1 MTDTVTD
8 PNKEIETLK
17 AELEATKAKLA
28 AKPAPSKAPSKAP
41 SRVPSPAALAARAR
55 RASGDIVSKARGEIA
70 RADRTASTTKQLE
83 NALKFNLEVESFVKA
98 NKSLLPAE
106 VEKIIEVANRE
117 TYDSAVDKTN
127 SIKVGLMTS
136 FFNQQANLDVLTPS
150 QRAQVEDFQKLS
162 KKGKEMKAAALYENV
177 FEPALEV
184 FKRIKKAEEVV
195 KARSGIVSGSS
206 TEDAYKQKM
215 INFSRKAYLKETNV

>member
-1 MTDTVTD
+1 MTDVVND
-8 PNKEIETLK
+8 PNKELETLR

-28 AKPAPSKAPSKAP
+28 EASKPPATTTK
-41 SRVPSPAALAARAR
+41 VPSPAEIAARAR
-55 RASGDIVSKARGEIA
+55 RESGDIVSKARGEIEA
-70 RADRTASTTKQLE
+70 ADKAANTTKQLE
-83 NALKFNLEVESFVKA
+83 SALKFNLEIDSFVKA

-127 SIKVGLMTS
+127 AIKIGLMTS

-150 QRAQVEDFQKLS
+150 QKAQVEDFQKLS

-215 INFSRKAYLKETNV
+215 INFSKKAYLKETNV